1 MNETESYPA
10 SDVTAQQVESLIKTT
25 ADLQT
30 QILRKFAKS
39 VLEEMRYHLYVA
51 QEKCKMGEETIAT
64 LSATIEIERAA
75 AVPFTLYLRG
85 AGMMNQDLT
94 CATTLAELERAT
106 YANGDTERAAMLAR
120 LADDADELR
129 RLREMYW
136 VLRDCFP
143 IASGDKNADILEKI
157 KAIQETIEDA
167 GDISEPD

>member
-75 AVPFTLYLRG
+75 
-85 AGMMNQDLT
+85 
-94 CATTLAELERAT
+94 
-106 YANGDTERAAMLAR
+106 MLAR